1 MSERGIPRPHLWPL
15 VLLVMLFVTTA
26 AASPSTR
33 LHYQV
38 HLRLDPLQRTLDAE
52 ARIQID
58 DGEALDLLL
67 NPAMRI
73 ESAAIGD
80 DALPP
85 SSSGRAEPQRL
96 HIPAG
101 DPGRTV
107 HLRWLGPLAASPPD
121 MRHEDTLAH
130 RTPTADPQGS
140 FLPASGL
147 WYPVPVRARELAPH
161 SYIVRITTPNGQLGM
176 TAGMP
181 GDTLTEGDDTTIE
194 YNFPYP
200 GRGIDL
206 IAGPYRIADRNTT
219 TQDGRPLLLRTL
231 FHEELMPLETDYLE
245 AVERHLARYEALIG
259 PYPYDSFTV
268 VSSPTPTGFGMPTM
282 TYLGIQVLRLPFIR
296 DTSLAH
302 EVLHNWWGNGVFP
315 DYASGNWSEGL
326 TTFMADYA
334 HAEQQGEDRAL
345 EMRLNWLRELSG
357 IPTVADR
364 PLAEF
369 TARHHGVSQAV
380 GYNKA
385 AMLFLMLRDMIGPEA
400 FYAGLRS
407 FWDMHRFDT
416 AGWQDLRIAF
426 ETSAGERLDRF
437 FDQWLT
443 RRGLPE
449 LRLEAGEGLTL
460 KIVQAGEPWQLDLPL
475 HIETRAGREAL
486 IVRIEDSLTSLD
498 LSGHGLPLEARLDP
512 DNRTMRR
519 LDRFEAPPIL
529 RELQFARAPQLAIVA
544 PRAMRGDA
552 ETLATRLLD
561 DRPRQL
567 SARRAPDPAQPLL
580 VIGEQREVTAWLAR
594 HGLPA
599 TPEEVAGKG
608 DARMWTHRLPT
619 GAPLAVIATDT
630 PAALALALRPLPHYR
645 QQSWLILEQG
655 RAQSRGTWPATVPS
669 IRFDTIKR

>member
-1 MSERGIPRPHLWPL
+1 MSERRFHGPQPWVALLFGLLLATPTTASPGPHL
-15 VLLVMLFVTTA
+15 
-26 AASPSTR
+26 
-33 LHYQV
+33 HYDV
-38 HLRLDPLQRTLDAE
+38 ALRLDPLQRTLEAE
-52 ARIQID
+52 ARIRIG
-58 DGEALDLLL
+58 DGDALDLLL
-67 NPAMRI
+67 NPVMQL
-73 ESAAIGD
+73 ESSVVGD
-80 DALPP
+80 AALPTP
-85 SSSGRAEPQRL
+85 LAARGEPLR
-96 HIPAG
+96 IRVPAG
-101 DPGRTV
+101 EPGRTV
-107 HLRWLGPLAASPPD
+107 RLRWHGQLAPPPPG
-121 MRHEDTLAH
+121 MRHEDTLGH
-130 RTPTADPQGS
+130 RAPAADPQGS

-147 WYPVPVRARELAPH
+147 WYPVPVRSRELVPH
-161 SYIVRITTPNGQLGM
+161 SHTALITTPAGQLGM

-181 GDTLTEGDDTTIE
+181 GDVTRRGNDTTIE
-194 YNFPYP
+194 YHFPYP

-206 IAGPYRIADRNTT
+206 IAGPYQIADRNTT
-219 TQDGRPLLLRTL
+219 SLDGRPLLLRTL
-231 FHEELMPLETDYLE
+231 FHEALMPLAADYLD
-245 AVERHLARYEALIG
+245 ATARHLARYEALIG

-334 HAEQQGEDRAL
+334 HAEHQGQDRAL

-357 IPTVADR
+357 IPPEADR
-364 PLAEF
+364 PLADF

-385 AMLFLMLRDMIGPEA
+385 AMLFLMLRDRIGPEP

-407 FWDMHRFDT
+407 FWENHRFET

-426 ETSAGERLDRF
+426 EASASEPLDHF

-449 LRLEAGEGLTL
+449 LRMQAGEGTTL
-460 KIVQAGEPWQLDLPL
+460 DILQTGDPWQLDLAL
-475 HIETRAGREAL
+475 RIETPTGSDEL
-486 IVRIEDSLTSLD
+486 MVRIEDQLTSLD
-498 LSGHGLPLEARLDP
+498 LSGHGLPLAVRLDP

-552 ETLATRLLD
+552 ETLASRLLD
-561 DRPRQL
+561 GRPRQL
-567 SARRAPDPAQPLL
+567 SARRAPDLTQPLL
-580 VIGEQREVTAWLAR
+580 VIGAQSEITDWLSR
-594 HGLPA
+594 HGLPD
-599 TPEEVAGKG
+599 TPEEVTSQG
-608 DARMWTHRLPT
+608 DARMWTQRLPT
-619 GAPLAVIATDT
+619 GAALAVIAADT

-655 RAQSRGTWPATVPS
+655 RAQSRGTWPAAVPT
-669 IRFDTIKR
+669 IRF

>member
-1 MSERGIPRPHLWPL
+1 MFERPLHGPQLWLALLLGL
-15 VLLVMLFVTTA
+15 VLSTPA
-26 AASPSTR
+26 AASPGPG
-33 LHYQV
+33 LHYEVQ
-38 HLRLDPLQRTLDAE
+38 LRLDPLQRTLQAE
-52 ARIQID
+52 ARIRID
-58 DGEALDLLL
+58 DTEALDLLI
-67 NPAMRI
+67 NPVMHIESFVLDDEILPTPSAARPEAMR
-73 ESAAIGD
+73 
-80 DALPP
+80 L
-85 SSSGRAEPQRL
+85 RV
-96 HIPAG
+96 PAG
-101 DPGRTV
+101 EPGRTV
-107 HLRWLGPLAASPPD
+107 HVRWHGQLATPPPG
-121 MRHEDTLAH
+121 MRHEDTLGH
-130 RTPTADPQGS
+130 RAPTADPQGS

-147 WYPVPVRARELAPH
+147 WYPMPLRSRELVPH
-161 SYIVRITTPNGQLGM
+161 SYTALITTPAGQLGM

-181 GDTLTEGDDTTIE
+181 GDATTWGGDTTIE
-194 YNFPYP
+194 YRFPYP

-206 IAGPYRIADRNTT
+206 IAGPYRVADRSTT
-219 TQDGRPLLLRTL
+219 TLDGRPLLLRTL
-231 FHEELMPLETDYLE
+231 FHAELMPLAADYLD
-245 AVERHLARYEALIG
+245 ATARHLARYEALIG

-334 HAEQQGEDRAL
+334 HAEHQGQDRAL

-357 IPTVADR
+357 IPAEADR
-364 PLAEF
+364 PLADF

-385 AMLFLMLRDMIGPEA
+385 AMLFLMLRDRIGPDA

-407 FWDMHRFDT
+407 FWEKHRFET

-426 ETSAGERLDRF
+426 EASAGDPLDRF

-449 LRLEAGEGLTL
+449 LRMQAGEGTTL
-460 KIVQAGEPWQLDLPL
+460 DILQAGEPWQLDLAL
-475 HIETRAGREAL
+475 RIETPTGSDEL
-486 IVRIEDSLTSLD
+486 MVRIEDRLTSLD
-498 LSGHGLPLEARLDP
+498 LSGHGLPLAVRLDP

-552 ETLATRLLD
+552 ETLASRLLD
-561 DRPRQL
+561 DRPLQL

-580 VIGEQREVTAWLAR
+580 VIGAQSEITDWLSH
-594 HGLPA
+594 HGLPD
-599 TPEEVAGKG
+599 TPGEVASQG

-619 GAPLAVIATDT
+619 GAPLAVIAADSPT
-630 PAALALALRPLPHYR
+630 ALALALRPLPHYR

-669 IRFDTIKR
+669 IRFDTVQR

>member
-1 MSERGIPRPHLWPL
+1 MSERRHLGPQLWRL
-15 VLLVMLFVTTA
+15 ILLTLFLATPA
-26 AASPSTR
+26 AASPNPH
-33 LHYQV
+33 LHYDV
-38 HLRLDPLQRTLDAE
+38 RLRLDPLQRTLNAE
-52 ARIQID
+52 ARIRIH
-58 DGEALDLLL
+58 DGHALDLLL
-67 NPAMRI
+67 NPVMRI
-73 ESAAIGD
+73 ESAAIGEEELP
-80 DALPP
+80 AL
-85 SSSGRAEPQRL
+85 SARRDEPQRL
-96 HIPAG
+96 HVPAG

-107 HLRWLGPLAASPPD
+107 HLRWLGPLTASPPD

-147 WYPVPVRARELAPH
+147 WYPVPVRARKLAPH

-181 GDTLTEGDDTTIE
+181 GDTLTQGEDTTIE

-245 AVERHLARYEALIG
+245 AVERHLARFEALIG

-357 IPTVADR
+357 IPPEADR
-364 PLAEF
+364 PLFDF

-407 FWDMHRFDT
+407 FWEKHRFDT

-426 ETSAGERLDRF
+426 ETSAGKRLDRF

-475 HIETRAGREAL
+475 RIETPTGSEDRM
-486 IVRIEDSLTSLD
+486 VRIEDSLTSLD
-498 LSGHGLPLEARLDP
+498 LSNHDLPLEVRLDP

-529 RELQFARAPQLAIVA
+529 RELQFARAPQLAMVPPAAILGSVQTMAPPLVHPRHREPA
-544 PRAMRGDA
+544 PRA
-552 ETLATRLLD
+552 
-561 DRPRQL
+561 
-567 SARRAPDPAQPLL
+567 APEPAQPLL
-580 VIGEQREVTAWLAR
+580 VIGEQREVAAWLAR
-594 HGLPA
+594 HGLPT

-619 GAPLAVIATDT
+619 GAPLAVIATDS

-655 RAQSRGTWPATVPS
+655 RAQSRGTWPAAVP
-669 IRFDTIKR
+669 TITFGHDGG